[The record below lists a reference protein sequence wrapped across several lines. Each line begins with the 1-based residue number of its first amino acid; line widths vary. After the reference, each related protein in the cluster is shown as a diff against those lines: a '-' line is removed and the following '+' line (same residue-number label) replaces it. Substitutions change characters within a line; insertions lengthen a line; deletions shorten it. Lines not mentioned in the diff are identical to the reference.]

1 MGALSFN
8 WNFKNSFQ
16 YLLDPTVTCHFS
28 IPLTFR
34 ETGLGSPALHYVSY
48 LSWPQP
54 FFSSLHTSSLSELFW
69 CKIYT
74 LGVSTK
80 HLTSQCHVSLVFF
93 LKVFDLHCTVNS
105 ILLVFCWQLALKLAF
120 PFHCY
125 LAPDTQILRTHSLDL
140 PKVQIWAP
148 TGILLLQLPHE
159 AAQMLL
165 HSFSVFGNLVNK
177 VLSISALIDV

>member
-120 PFHCY
+120 PLPLLPSPGHPNPTHT
-125 LAPDTQILRTHSLDL
+125 LPGSSESPDLSSHWDTLVAASPWSSTNAPSLFFCL
-140 PKVQIWAP
+140 WKS
-148 TGILLLQLPHE
+148 GE
-159 AAQMLL
+159 
-165 HSFSVFGNLVNK
+165 
-177 VLSISALIDV
+177 